1 MATKEEQALEKILKL
16 IDKNVAKR
24 GKAVLD
30 EVDASAEIARLSS
43 EARKKGAPMTQL
55 AERVQRMDKKEREL
69 KPVTRQ
75 AIDVMLATYEERRP
89 PRTTRASRRRRDVE
103 PAGQINADALK

>member
-1 MATKEEQALEKILKL
+1 MASSQNPMEKLLKAL
-16 IDKNVAKR
+16 DKQVARR
-24 GKAVLD
+24 GKAVLE
-30 EVDASAEIARLSS
+30 EVDASAEIARLAS
-43 EARKKGAPMTQL
+43 EARRQGAPMTQL